1 MIWFFIISSV
11 VFILMGI
18 VFLVAPQKLLFL
30 MPEVDQQR
38 LMESGPYRMIAR
50 NRYALFGRADTCIIP
65 SAEQRHRFVL

>member
-1 MIWFFIISSV
+1 
-11 VFILMGI
+11 MGI

-50 NRYALFGRADTCIIP
+50 IGGILLIFVCAPLNLICGLLLFGLI
-65 SAEQRHRFVL
+65 SMQ